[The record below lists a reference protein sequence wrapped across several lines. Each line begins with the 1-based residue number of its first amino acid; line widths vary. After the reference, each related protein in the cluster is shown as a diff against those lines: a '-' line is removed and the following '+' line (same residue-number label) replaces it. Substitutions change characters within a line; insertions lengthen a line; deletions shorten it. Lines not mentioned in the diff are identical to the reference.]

1 MFLFLLTI
9 SFLLVD
15 TKDESIFWEAIRQ
28 LISNKP
34 QKMNDFFI
42 TNTSS

>member
-1 MFLFLLTI
+1 
-9 SFLLVD
+9 D
-15 TKDESIFWEAIRQ
+15 TKDESIFWEAIRK

-34 QKMNDFFI
+34 QKMNNFFI